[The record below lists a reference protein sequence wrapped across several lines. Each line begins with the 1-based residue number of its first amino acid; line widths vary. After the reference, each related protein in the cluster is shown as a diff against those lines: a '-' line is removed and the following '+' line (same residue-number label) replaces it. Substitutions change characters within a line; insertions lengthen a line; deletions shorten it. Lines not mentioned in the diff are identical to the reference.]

1 MPTLLRSSKPTARKT
16 HRCYTCRAEI
26 QPGEQYRRAVY
37 LGDDGLYEWV
47 TCPPCDELTQVV
59 WNWAGQ
65 PYEGVTDEE
74 FAEWAR
80 ESTDDPRASAFLARV
95 DAGSKAGR

>member
-1 MPTLLRSSKPTARKT
+1 MPNLLRSSTPTARKA
-16 HRCYTCRAEI
+16 HRCYTCNGAI
-26 QPGEQYRRAVY
+26 KPGEKYRRAVY

-59 WNWAGQ
+59 WDWAGR
-65 PYEGVTDEE
+65 PHEGVTDEE

-80 ESTDDPRASAFLARV
+80 ESSDDPRAAAFLARIGLQSE
-95 DAGSKAGR
+95 AAQ